1 MELKDTPIISD
12 AAGLFLVLMIIGAYI
27 WVAHLEWDLPA
38 LETFFV
44 FSLGA
49 LVGGILVRWVID
61 EENKKQKQDLDAAL
75 DIMEQQKKITDQAKK
90 VQKDDKEILEWL
102 VNEAKK
108 MKEE

>member
-1 MELKDTPIISD
+1 MGFTR
-12 AAGLFLVLMIIGAYI
+12 VR
-27 WVAHLEWDLPA
+27 DL
-38 LETFFV
+38 FV

-49 LVGGILVRWVID
+49 LVGGILVRWVIN
-61 EENKKQKQDLDAAL
+61 EENKNQKQDLDAAL

>member
-1 MELKDTPIISD
+1 MGFTR
-12 AAGLFLVLMIIGAYI
+12 VR
-27 WVAHLEWDLPA
+27 DL
-38 LETFFV
+38 FV

-61 EENKKQKQDLDAAL
+61 EENKNQKQDLDAAL